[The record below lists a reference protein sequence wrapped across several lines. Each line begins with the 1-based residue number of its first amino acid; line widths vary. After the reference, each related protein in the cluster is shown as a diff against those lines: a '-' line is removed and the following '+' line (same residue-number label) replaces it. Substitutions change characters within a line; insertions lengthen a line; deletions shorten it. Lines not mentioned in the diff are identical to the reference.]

1 MWTQTKWAHRAGL
14 GLVLSALLCLTAP
27 AMATAQGS
35 ADTSRQIALSFDD
48 APRKDGTVLSGVAR
62 TDILIAALAEAE
74 VAGAAFYVMTGNIA
88 RTRAGAERLRAY
100 AQAGHV
106 LANHTHTHPR
116 LRDTSPDVYLQDI
129 DTAAKALQD
138 FEGTLPL
145 FRYPYLDEG
154 DTPARRHAIRDGL
167 AARGLTNGYVTVDT
181 YDWYMQALLDEA
193 VSAGHPVDF
202 DALGSLYVEVL
213 MEGVAFYAALARD
226 TLDHAPTHVLLLHEN
241 DLAAL
246 YVGDLVAALR
256 ADGWQIVPTHTAYA
270 DPIAQL
276 IPETEFNGQGRV
288 AAIAHARGTPARA
301 LVSRVEDQAH
311 LRTLFQ
317 NRGLLP
323 LSDDQEQ

>member
-1 MWTQTKWAHRAGL
+1 MTTRMTPLELMTKLISFPTVSRDTNLPLVDWLEEYLNGHGITCHRYYHPDQPKAALFAHVGPEVEGAV
-14 GLVLSALLCLTAP
+14 VLSGHTDVVPVDGQPWDTDPFVVTEAEGKYFGRGTCDMKGFDALAVWALVEAHHAGK
-27 AMATAQGS
+27 AM
-35 ADTSRQIALSFDD
+35 QIALSFDD

-167 AARGLTNGYVTVDT
+167 AARGLPNGYVTVDT

-193 VSAGHPVDF
+193 DSAGRQPLCRGVDGRRRI
-202 DALGSLYVEVL
+202 LCGP
-213 MEGVAFYAALARD
+213 GPR
-226 TLDHAPTHVLLLHEN
+226 HAGP
-241 DLAAL
+241 
-246 YVGDLVAALR
+246 R
-256 ADGWQIVPTHTAYA
+256 ADTRP
-270 DPIAQL
+270 
-276 IPETEFNGQGRV
+276 
-288 AAIAHARGTPARA
+288 AAAR
-301 LVSRVEDQAH
+301 E
-311 LRTLFQ
+311 
-317 NRGLLP
+317 
-323 LSDDQEQ
+323 